1 MLRVANV
8 CQLRSCRVFSSS
20 TGQLL
25 NFIDGEN
32 VHAKAHDHPTLA
44 KISPVTGQ
52 VLYHIPRSG
61 RDDIDYAVSVAKK
74 AFPTWSRTAINDR
87 SQLLLAIAD
96 GIQQRFNQ
104 FVEAESEDTGK
115 PIKLAREIDIPRA
128 IDNFKFFASAV
139 KHLPTSTYHM
149 DSPVRAL
156 NYTSHRPLGV
166 VGLITPW
173 NLPIYLLSWKVAPAL
188 AMGNTIVAKPSEM
201 TPHTATLLAT
211 LCQEVGLPNGVL
223 NVVHGFG
230 AEVGQ
235 PLLENH
241 DVKAI
246 SFTGGTET
254 GALVAGTA
262 SSRFAKVSL
271 ELGGKNPGI
280 VFADCDIEKTV
291 KTITK
296 SAFLN
301 SGQICLCSSRLYVE
315 KPIYEEFVSLLVDKV
330 KKFKIGLPNDPET
343 HIGPVISRNQ
353 MEKILSYIEDATDE
367 GGKILCGGKP
377 PKLSKPYSDGC
388 FIEPTVIANLP
399 ISCRTTTEEI
409 FGPVLTVHP
418 FTSESEVI
426 EIANAVK
433 YGLSAS
439 LFTSNVSRA
448 LRISESIETGTVW
461 VNNWLVRDL
470 RVPFGGVKAS
480 GLGAEGGFHSLEF
493 FSELKNTC
501 VSYD

>member
-1 MLRVANV
+1 MLRLPN
-8 CQLRSCRVFSSS
+8 LCRQSRRVYSTSS
-20 TGQLL
+20 GQIL
-25 NFIDGEN
+25 NFIDGES
-32 VHAKAHDHPTLA
+32 VQAKAHDHPTLV

-52 VLYHIPRSG
+52 VIYHIPRSG
-61 RDDIDYAVSVAKK
+61 RDDVDYAVSVAKK
-74 AFPTWSRTAINDR
+74 AFQTWSRTTIDDR
-87 SQLLLAIAD
+87 SQLLLAISD

-115 PIKLAREIDIPRA
+115 PLKLAREVDIPRA
-128 IDNFKFFASAV
+128 IANFKFFASAV

-173 NLPIYLLSWKVAPAL
+173 NLPLYLLSWKVAPAL

-211 LCQEVGLPNGVL
+211 LCHEIGLPNGVF

-230 AEVGQ
+230 IEAGQ
-235 PLLENH
+235 PLIDNR
-241 DVKAI
+241 DVRAI

-254 GALVAGTA
+254 GALVAAVA
-262 SSRFAKVSL
+262 SSHFAKVSL
-271 ELGGKNPGI
+271 ELGGKNPAV
-280 VFADCDIEKTV
+280 VFADCDINKTV

-315 KPIYEEFVSLLVDKV
+315 KSIYEEFVASLVDEV
-330 KKFKIGLPNDPET
+330 KKLKVGLPNNPET
-343 HIGPVISRNQ
+343 SVGPVISRNH
-353 MEKILSYIEDATDE
+353 MEKILSYIEDAVDE

-388 FIEPTVIANLP
+388 FIEPTVIVNLP
-399 ISCRTTTEEI
+399 ISCRATTEEI

-418 FTSESEVI
+418 FTSENEVV
-426 EIANAVK
+426 EMANGVK

-448 LRISESIETGTVW
+448 LRISELIETGTVW

-480 GLGAEGGFHSLEF
+480 GVGSEGGFHSLEF
-493 FSELKNTC
+493 FSEIKNTC